1 MTLGEFGNELVKR
14 FEAIGCKV
22 FGCDAND
29 DPVLKNKQVEDDWY
43 NYCLA
48 NNMQGYVP
56 YDFALSIHFDHGKL
70 GLNLKLSDVDEWDL
84 LRVLAQM
91 GWYKTLLR
99 KMNSTNKDGF
109 AYDTN
114 MVAKFLYELI
124 DECLFANDA
133 EALDNILFNDWDKLI
148 TSDIV
153 NSGKLK
159 LCIFRVILYNYD
171 KKPVSTLLD
180 ETWDEYVA
188 NIFNDMMDAAE
199 RHGSSKCIPVL
210 LRYKKEKFGFNE
222 NEVMEL

>member
-14 FEAIGCKV
+14 FEATGCKV

-29 DPVLKNKQVEDDWY
+29 DAVLKNRQVEDNWD
-43 NYCLA
+43 NYWLA
-48 NNMQGYVP
+48 ANMQAYCS
-56 YDFALSIHFDHGKL
+56 YDFTISIHFANGRL
-70 GLNLKLSDVDEWDL
+70 GLNLKLSDADEWDL
-84 LRVLAQM
+84 LRVFAQM

-99 KMNSTNKDGF
+99 KLYSTNKHGF

-114 MVAKFLYELI
+114 MVAKFLYDLI
-124 DECLFANDA
+124 DECLFANDV
-133 EALDNILFNDWDKLI
+133 EALNNILFNDWDRLLHI
-148 TSDIV
+148 DV
-153 NSGKLK
+153 ANSGE
-159 LCIFRVILYNYD
+159 LCIFRVITYD
-171 KKPVSTLLD
+171 CDRNPVSILVD

-199 RHGSSKCIPVL
+199 RHGSSKCIPIL